1 MVDKIGI
8 DLSVGTGVVLENN
21 KVGTILSF
29 EGSKAVVQLD
39 NSSEIVSTECCEIN
53 KLIVFM

>member
-1 MVDKIGI
+1 MALPSDLNPLSYDK
-8 DLSVGTGVVLENN
+8 NN

-39 NSSEIVSTECCEIN
+39 NSSEIVSAECSEIN